1 MKLKHINYDKP
12 YEAQHE
18 AVIANV
24 LKKVTVPWRFE

>member
-18 AVIANV
+18 AVIANI
-24 LKKVTVPWRFE
+24 LKKVPSLQ

>member
-1 MKLKHINYDKP
+1 MELKHINYDKP

-24 LKKVTVPWRFE
+24 LSIVGST